1 MSKVCARICVST
13 VAILTVF
20 SFLLL
25 ASDANAQTAPRP
37 LRASEVMAILAGGG
51 LPANVAHDIAKRGL
65 NFHPDVEF
73 LALMTKAGA
82 DAAVIA
88 ALKAAK
94 VTGEGA
100 AKPDLELLGKLRDA
114 AVLIK
119 SKKYDDAATMLSEA
133 LDASSAR
140 METGFVMAEFAA
152 TEGPVWPVSG
162 CVCPDRA
169 GSAGLSGTSR
179 QSQLYSLSPGRR

>member
-65 NFHPDVEF
+65 NFHPDDEF

-82 DAAVIA
+82 DAALIA
-88 ALKAAK
+88 ALKAPE

-100 AKPDLELLGKLRDA
+100 ANRDLESLAKLTDA
-114 AVLIK
+114 ALLMK
-119 SKKYDDAATMLSEA
+119 NGQYHDAATKLSRA
-133 LDASSAR
+133 LD
-140 METGFVMAEFAA
+140 
-152 TEGPVWPVSG
+152 
-162 CVCPDRA
+162 
-169 GSAGLSGTSR
+169 
-179 QSQLYSLSPGRR
+179 